1 MNLVERKKP
10 SFRLHLGNLQHFSDP
25 NPGDPQDP
33 PTPPES
39 PTPPTPTHTD
49 EDVQRMISEA
59 LAKAKAEANEKA
71 EKERQEA
78 ERKELVEKEKFKEL
92 YENLQ
97 QQLGEE
103 KVKALDAKKETI
115 LVSAGYSA
123 EQIVL
128 IKDLLKGETD
138 EDLKQSLESVKLA
151 VLPLNNGADPSPGNP
166 RRGNP
171 EPKDLTDVG
180 RDMYARLKAN
190 GKL

>member
-1 MNLVERKKP
+1 MEQDKP
-10 SFRLHLGNLQHFSDP
+10 TKLFIPKVNSKYGFLQYFSDP
-25 NPGDPQDP
+25 NPNPEP
-33 PTPPES
+33 PNPPE
-39 PTPPTPTHTD
+39 PPTPTHTD
-49 EDVQRMISEA
+49 EDVQRMIDEA
-59 LAKAKAEANEKA
+59 LAKAKAEADEKA

-78 ERKELVEKEKFKEL
+78 ERKELEEKEQFKKL

-97 QQLGEE
+97 QQLDEE
-103 KVKALDAKKETI
+103 KAKSLDAKKETI

-166 RRGNP
+166 KRGNP

-180 RDMYARLKAN
+180 REAYARLKAN

>member
-1 MNLVERKKP
+1 MKLVERKKT
-10 SFRLHLGNLQHFSDP
+10 SFRLRLGNLQHFSDP

-33 PTPPES
+33 PNPPE
-39 PTPPTPTHTD
+39 PPIPPTPTHTD
-49 EDVQRMISEA
+49 EDVQRMIDEA
-59 LAKAKAEANEKA
+59 LAKAKAEADEKA

-78 ERKELVEKEKFKEL
+78 ERKELEEKEQFKKL

-97 QQLGEE
+97 QQLDEE
-103 KVKALDAKKETI
+103 KAKSLDAKKETI

-138 EDLKQSLESVKLA
+138 EDLKQSLESVKLV

-166 RRGNP
+166 KRGNP

-180 RDMYARLKAN
+180 REAYARLKAN